1 MARLKMIVVSKGRF
15 RGLVRKLETL
25 GSGAV
30 VGKSRVDLNSK
41 DERGIPAQEV
51 EESRRL
57 IIQFQDSH
65 YLRPLARSRPSR
77 SFEFLSGFSLLLTF
91 SFYKSWWILWMVSS
105 IIRRA
110 DGPGNGTFDRRI
122 FRKFHWNRRYVKC
135 FTNTILTVDLNNFQS
150 QPFVTIYLRYRRKGN
165 KYPIKYPKYIKTSY
179 H

>member
-1 MARLKMIVVSKGRF
+1 MLLYGRRDGF
-15 RGLVRKLETL
+15 VAFVRKL

-105 IIRRA
+105 IIRRV
-110 DGPGNGTFDRRI
+110 DGPRNGTFDRR
-122 FRKFHWNRRYVKC
+122 FFGKFHWNRRYVKC
-135 FTNTILTVDLNNFQS
+135 FTNTTLIVDLNNFQF
-150 QPFVTIYLRYRRKGN
+150 QLFTTIYPRYRRKG
-165 KYPIKYPKYIKTSY
+165 IKRPKYIKTSY
-179 H
+179 R